1 MSPGPQQGSPYV
13 VCRTRVGLKKEGNPA
28 VCGNVDEPGGIAL
41 SEVVQTRKDKP
52 RMLPLTRGIEEVN
65 LPEATFLL
73 KNTRWLRMCV

>member
-1 MSPGPQQGSPYV
+1 MWYAEHQSA
-13 VCRTRVGLKKEGNPA
+13 LKKKETPPFVATWTNL
-28 VCGNVDEPGGIAL
+28 GGIAPN
-41 SEVVQTRKDKP
+41 EVVQTREDKP